1 MASEIRRKFTM
12 PTARLETLADGIFAI
27 AMTLLVLSIEAP
39 SPGTITSSLD
49 FQNYVNELIPQMSVY
64 ALSFILLGSFWLNH
78 HIFFLIKKTNTRLVW
93 VNILWLMMVVLV
105 PFSTSLIGSYSQYP
119 LSEIIFGINM
129 FLIGVL
135 YLLNLLYAYYG
146 DFMEEKVRPYA
157 WRIILGS
164 ISLPIIALVS
174 IAISFNSPFWSLAVY
189 PIIPIIMS
197 SFAVLYRARK
207 SKYEN

>member
-1 MASEIRRKFTM
+1 MVSEMRKKFTM

-49 FQNYVNELIPQMSVY
+49 FQNYVYDLIPQMSVY

-93 VNILWLMMVVLV
+93 INILWLMMVVLV

-135 YLLNLLYAYYG
+135 YFLNLLYAYYG
-146 DFMEEKVRPYA
+146 DFMEEKVKPYA
-157 WRIILGS
+157 WRIIFGS
-164 ISLPIIALVS
+164 ISLPIVALVS
-174 IAISFNSPFWSLAVY
+174 MAISFNSAFWSLAVY

-197 SFAVLYRARK
+197 SFAVLYLGRK
-207 SKYEN
+207 TKE

>member
-1 MASEIRRKFTM
+1 M

-49 FQNYVNELIPQMSVY
+49 FQNYVYDLIPQMSVY

-93 VNILWLMMVVLV
+93 INILWLMLVVLV

-129 FLIGVL
+129 FLIGIL
-135 YLLNLLYAYYG
+135 YLLNIIYAFRG
-146 DFMEEKVRPYA
+146 GFMEEKVRPYA
-157 WRIILGS
+157 WRIIGS
-164 ISLPIIALVS
+164 NILLPILAIIS
-174 IAISFNSPFWSLAVY
+174 IAISFKSPLWSLAVY
-189 PIIPIIMS
+189 PIVPLITS
-197 SFAVLYRARK
+197 SFAILFRVHK
-207 SKYEN
+207 NKE